1 MPNPTCSRPPDQGF
15 DYCRSWI
22 CSVKVS
28 IAGYL
33 WLLALA
39 IGLAIGAGIGAA
51 IDSIGAGIAIGM
63 AVGVA
68 VGLVLCRRFK
78 SDSSDD

>member
-1 MPNPTCSRPPDQGF
+1 MEHELNGQKPKG
-15 DYCRSWI
+15 
-22 CSVKVS
+22 S

-33 WLLALA
+33 WLLSIS

-51 IDSIGAGIAIGM
+51 IDSIGAGIGIGM

-68 VGLVLCRRFK
+68 VGLALYRRFK